1 MSYFKCDKC
10 HDNIANIFLTNL
22 SMVVGCDTR
31 VLVHVPHRT
40 RYVAIRPGLSQ
51 VLDHVVAEP
60 LPGASFS
67 LSHPADDTHGLLQ
80 PLQRCRGESNNST
93 NEAAKLRISFCMS
106 VILCHV
112 LLLDYAPN
120 SLKYC

>member
-1 MSYFKCDKC
+1 
-10 HDNIANIFLTNL
+10 
-22 SMVVGCDTR
+22 MVVGCDTR
-31 VLVHVPHRT
+31 VLVHVPHLT
-40 RYVAIRPGLSQ
+40 RYVAIQPGLSQ

-60 LPGASFS
+60 LPGASVS

-80 PLQRCRGESNNST
+80 PLQRGKREPNNST
-93 NEAAKLRISFCMS
+93 NEVSKLRISFSIS
-106 VILCHV
+106 VILRHV